1 MHQTTRTARVN
12 GTIRQEKRIVMNR
25 TLDVVVDSGSV
36 GGSGVVAV
44 VVIVVVAVVAVFVV
58 VVAVVV
64 VIFAVVVAGEN
75 SNYIREQ

>member
-1 MHQTTRTARVN
+1 MN

-36 GGSGVVAV
+36 GGSGVVVV
-44 VVIVVVAVVAVFVV
+44 VVIV